1 MSSKIVFN
9 TEPQIAPEKPK
20 KKTQDPKEKFKK
32 LLKSF
37 LIKLG
42 IFSLILALIFI
53 FVGGFARVPDND
65 MFPRFLDGDLL
76 VYSKLSKPQTGDVV
90 VYKLNGKT
98 KVGRVFAVSGD
109 VVNIAETNYLTL
121 NGVLPYE
128 AIFYETTKKGDEVKY
143 PVELQNNQFF
153 IMGDQRQA
161 AIDSRTFGPI
171 SSKDIKGVVFLLV
184 LRSRGL

>member
-9 TEPQIAPEKPK
+9 SEPQIAPEKPK
-20 KKTQDPKEKFKK
+20 KKAQNPKEKFKK

-76 VYSKLSKPQTGDVV
+76 VYSKLSKPYAGDVV
-90 VYKLNGKT
+90 VYTVEGKV
-98 KVGRVFAVSGD
+98 KVGRVFATEGD
-109 VVNIAETNYLTL
+109 VVNIADSNYLTL
-121 NGVLPYE
+121 NGILPYE
-128 AIFYETTKKGDEVKY
+128 TIFYETTQKDGSVTFPLTVPEGYV
-143 PVELQNNQFF
+143 F

-161 AIDSRTFGPI
+161 AIDSRVFGPV
-171 SSKDIKGVVFLLV
+171 SLKNVKGTVFLLL
-184 LRSRGL
+184 LRSRGF

>member
-1 MSSKIVFN
+1 MSSKIIFN
-9 TEPQIAPEKPK
+9 TEQQIAPEKPK
-20 KKTQDPKEKFKK
+20 KKAQNAKEKFKK

-76 VYSKLSKPQTGDVV
+76 IYSKLSTPHTGDVV
-90 VYKLNGKT
+90 VYKVNGKT
-98 KVGRVFAVSGD
+98 KVGRIFAVSGD
-109 VVNIAETNYLTL
+109 IVNIQDGNYLTL
-121 NGVLPYE
+121 NGILPYE
-128 AIFYETTKKGDEVKY
+128 VIFYETSKKGNEVKY
-143 PVELQNNQFF
+143 PVELQDNQFF

-161 AIDSRTFGPI
+161 ATDSRTFGPI
-171 SSKDIKGVVFLLV
+171 NSKDIKGVVFLLV